1 MCDEGWLE
9 AAEAYCACME
19 RGEEWGSNEADKVLM
34 DAVGEGFDNARGTF
48 ENFDVDGDRH
58 IQIDEL
64 ASALE
69 AMGENPGGEITDEI
83 KQMFTEADVNGDE
96 VVDFIEFLGMMG
108 AGNDDDEEEEEEEE
122 EEGKGNAADA

>member
-1 MCDEGWLE
+1 M
-9 AAEAYCACME
+9 
-19 RGEEWGSNEADKVLM
+19 
-34 DAVGEGFDNARGTF
+34 
-48 ENFDVDGDRH
+48 DGDRH

-122 EEGKGNAADA
+122 EEEGKGNAADA